1 MRMAPR
7 RRCPGVPPTAAR
19 KAKTAVQMRS
29 RDASLEAQAEQ
40 ATQLALRG
48 DLNVARVLTPA
59 PAAHVEAPL
68 STGAPAVS
76 VQENVSVS
84 PSGSVPTPLRAT
96 VAPGAT
102 VWSAPALAV
111 GG

>member
-68 STGAPAVS
+68 STGAPL
-76 VQENVSVS
+76 
-84 PSGSVPTPLRAT
+84 PRA
-96 VAPGAT
+96 ARAEAEAAFGADLSE
-102 VWSAPALAV
+102 VRIHHD
-111 GG
+111 